1 MRTICTMYLWY
12 TLYLIK
18 YSKIIAKKYKKHLDS
33 KVVQCLAKRVYT
45 ALDKVLYDNGEYIH
59 FKRFGDLDT
68 IETDTN
74 FNKLKYENGILIFN
88 DLKIKVRNNSLSNPY
103 IKESLKIWLIYKILL

>member
-1 MRTICTMYLWY
+1 MFKHLSNCIFD
-12 TLYLIK
+12 LIK
-18 YSKIIAKKYKKHLDS
+18 YSKIIARKYKKHLDS

-74 FNKLKYENGILIFN
+74 INKLRFVNYNTYRPF
-88 DLKIKVRNNSLSNPY
+88 
-103 IKESLKIWLIYKILL
+103 LLFI